1 MAKSVLPYYELPYH
15 RVNTLTGTKYA
26 RLMGDPTEYA
36 HYIKMA
42 NRPLMVIGTWALRVP
57 IGDKL
62 VIDYAVEIARIRDIP
77 ICATAHTA
85 KKLREMGIEPD
96 STLDII
102 EILNYLKD
110 RAWKGVKGEGN
121 HDLVL
126 FMGFRTDLGEQGL
139 STLKHYAPHLKT
151 MTLCKYYYPNASY
164 SLPNFKKDAKWK
176 EYLDIMIAILK
187 WKEA

>member
-26 RLMGDPTEYA
+26 RLMGDPAEYA
-36 HYIKMA
+36 YYITRA
-42 NRPLMVIGTWALRVP
+42 DRPLMVMGDWALKVP

-62 VIDYAVEIARIRDIP
+62 VIDYVVEIAGICGIP
-77 ICATAHTA
+77 ICATANTA
-85 KKLREMGIEPD
+85 KKLREMGVEPD

-102 EILNYLKD
+102 EILNFLKD
-110 RAWKGVKGEGN
+110 PEWKGVRGEGN

-139 STLKHYAPHLKT
+139 SSLKHYAPHLKT
-151 MTLCKYYYPNASY
+151 MTLCQFYYPNASY
-164 SLPNFKKDAKWK
+164 SLPNFKTEQKWK
-176 EYLDIMIAILK
+176 EYLDIVVANLK
-187 WKEA
+187 QKEA